1 MKQKE
6 SKKKNIYIVFAL
18 MDIENHSGVGKNV
31 IVTLEKALKGF
42 MHL

>member
-1 MKQKE
+1 M
-6 SKKKNIYIVFAL
+6 KKKEKKIYIYIVFAL

-42 MHL
+42 IHP